1 MSLSARQRQRLV
13 EMSGELQEMLGGCT
27 HADGCP
33 KTFAELEDECVEAA
47 DLLAA
52 VTLQLRA
59 GERELPE
66 DACRCPECQRPGE
79 RLPDAEQRLLQGL
92 EHHDRGGG
100 DGRLG
105 VLRRR
110 IWRRSFFP
118 SVG

>member
-47 DLLAA
+47 DLF
-52 VTLQLRA
+52 A

-79 RLPDAEQRLLQGL
+79 RLPDAEQRLLQA
-92 EHHDRGGG
+92 DCG
-100 DGRLG
+100 D
-105 VLRRR
+105 VAWQEPAFYCRRC
-110 IWRRSFFP
+110 RRSFFP